1 MVEFGESWRFC
12 GGMGLGAWQKRRCAP
27 QSKGGQG
34 QVVPATGAFSGLS
47 TLNYELS
54 TPLGISLRG
63 HGEP

>member
-1 MVEFGESWRFC
+1 
-12 GGMGLGAWQKRRCAP
+12 MGSMPWQKRRVAP